1 MKYAKVTTHTHT
13 QRERE
18 KESRK
23 IIRRR
28 GQTSAVP

>member
-13 QRERE
+13 ERERE